1 MTNINSFVNA
11 VDNSF
16 VTAIKKK
23 ENKTFTANGDRAYKS
38 TGEAVLDFFYFSGA
52 ARNVSE
58 DEIKAKFRAAINDNE
73 DWAIR
78 ALLYARD
85 IREGLGERR
94 LTRILLG
101 LLASE
106 YPSVAKA
113 LINKAVEMGR
123 WDDIL
128 FMIDGDSDVR
138 RAVFTAIDDALHSDN
153 AGLVAKWM
161 PRKGKV
167 AARVRGYLRL
177 TEKEWRKLLV
187 SNTNVVENK
196 MCAKDWDNIDYSAVP
211 SVASARYAKAF
222 GRHDEVGY
230 AAYIQSVKT
239 GKVNEKTGKVEKI
252 NTEALY
258 PYNVYTMPRDTAQ
271 IAWDNLKDVVGE
283 HSFMPIIDV
292 SGSMSTF
299 KATGSL
305 DCMKVAISLGV
316 YLAERN
322 KSAYKNLGITFSSN
336 PEWIKINQN
345 DHILDR
351 FRKVENSNW
360 QMSTDL
366 DKAMELILDTAVK
379 NKVPQSDLPEFLIVL
394 SDMQFNPSSYG
405 SKSASKRTVDRFK
418 EAGYKVPN
426 IIWWNLNS
434 SYGTVPIGS
443 NKEGMILASGFSPA
457 IMKNILSGEVTP
469 LKIMLN
475 TLLNDRYSWK

>member
-16 VTAIKKK
+16 VNAIKKQ
-23 ENKTFTANGDRAYKS
+23 ENKTVTANGDRAYKS

-78 ALLYARD
+78 SLLYARD

-94 LTRILLG
+94 LTRIVLG

-106 YPSVAKA
+106 YPSVAKNIIA
-113 LINKAVEMGR
+113 KIVDMGR
-123 WDDIL
+123 WDDLL
-128 FMIDGDSDVR
+128 FMLDGDAEVR
-138 RAVFTAIDDALHSDN
+138 TAVFVAIDDALHSDN

-161 PRKGKV
+161 PRKGKE

-187 SNTNVVENK
+187 SNTNVVETK
-196 MCAKDWDNIDYSAVP
+196 MCAKDWKSIDYSTVP
-211 SVASARYAKAF
+211 SVASGRYAKAF
-222 GRHDEVGY
+222 GRHDEEGY

-258 PYNVYTMPRDTAQ
+258 PYSVMTMPRDTAQ
-271 IAWDNLKDVVGE
+271 IAWDNLKDFVGD

-292 SGSMSTF
+292 SGSMTVPAS
-299 KATGSL
+299 GSISCL
-305 DCMKVAISLGV
+305 QVAVSLGV

-336 PEWIKINQN
+336 PAWIKINQN

-351 FRKVENSNW
+351 FRKVEQSNW

-366 DKAMELILDTAVK
+366 DKAMQLILDTAVK
-379 NKVPQSDLPEFLIVL
+379 NKVPQSDLPEFLIIL
-394 SDMQFNPSSYG
+394 SDMQFNAGSFG
-405 SKSASKRTVDRFK
+405 SKAASKRIVNSFK
-418 EAGYKVPN
+418 EAGYKAPN

-469 LKIMLN
+469 IKIMLN
-475 TLLNDRYSWK
+475 TIMNERYSWK